1 MASFIILHSDL
12 PFSLLVCQCITI
24 HQLQQLPLQSH
35 THTHTHAHTHTT
47 HNTHALTHTHTHTH
61 THTLTAGQD
70 YQDLSTSV
78 FFEPGQMEVSVIVD
92 IFDDDLAGEEEESFS
107 AVLEISQPVAGVM
120 LGQDKATI
128 FIQDI
133 NREAG
138 GWVQGE
144 RDREGAGI

>member
-1 MASFIILHSDL
+1 MSMYHNTPATTA
-12 PFSLLVCQCITI
+12 TI
-24 HQLQQLPLQSH
+24 AVTH
-35 THTHTHAHTHTT
+35 THTHTCTHTHTYTCTHTYAHTHAHTYTT

-138 GWVQGE
+138 
-144 RDREGAGI
+144 AY

>member
-1 MASFIILHSDL
+1 MYHST
-12 PFSLLVCQCITI
+12 PATVAIVAVTHI
-24 HQLQQLPLQSH
+24 HTHPHTCMHTRTHTYTHIHTHTCTHAH
-35 THTHTHAHTHTT
+35 THTHTHTCTY
-47 HNTHALTHTHTHTH
+47 TH

-78 FFEPGQMEVSVIVD
+78 FFEPGDVDVSVIVD
-92 IFDDDLAGEEEESFS
+92 IFDDDLAGEGEESFS
-107 AVLEISQPVAGVM
+107 AVLEISQSVAGVM

-138 GWVQGE
+138 GWVHGE
-144 RDREGAGI
+144 RDREGAGIKM